1 MKNLKKLSLITL
13 LILAQPL
20 ISYSNTIKILATI
33 NEQII
38 TNYDLQKEI
47 KYLEEINQKKISINN
62 KVNILNLM
70 IDEKIKIMELDK
82 FKISINKNLT
92 EKKYKIILKENNL
105 NEKDKNLK
113 KYLIKKIETNQR
125 WNKFISIKYSNKLE
139 INMSEI
145 DEIMNLKKIPLEKKE
160 DFINSEKNKKLAIWS
175 RITFNE
181 IKKSYF
187 VKKNI

>member
-105 NEKDKNLK
+105 NEKDKNLNS
-113 KYLIKKIETNQR
+113 LHSFSTN
-125 WNKFISIKYSNKLE
+125 IGELPKYSIFN
-139 INMSEI
+139 
-145 DEIMNLKKIPLEKKE
+145 P
-160 DFINSEKNKKLAIWS
+160 F
-175 RITFNE
+175 RIF
-181 IKKSYF
+181 F
-187 VKKNI
+187 FFC

>member
-1 MKNLKKLSLITL
+1 
-13 LILAQPL
+13 
-20 ISYSNTIKILATI
+20 
-33 NEQII
+33 
-38 TNYDLQKEI
+38 
-47 KYLEEINQKKISINN
+47 
-62 KVNILNLM
+62 M

-92 EKKYKIILKENNL
+92 EKKYKTILKENNL

-181 IKKSYF
+181 VKKSYF